1 VHTLDGQAGA
11 MTNRL
16 RRSILAILAL
26 ASAGC
31 SVQDLVLKR
40 VADAAAG
47 EAGVFASESDVA
59 LAGAAIPAA
68 LKANEALLVRQ
79 PAHRGLLLSAA
90 RGFTQYAYAFVQ
102 LPADELEAADLQGAY
117 RERQRA
123 LRLYRRARDYGLRG
137 LRLDGAVQAEALR
150 RSPAATLAAMQAAD
164 AELLYWTSAAWAA
177 AVSIAKDDPAALAA
191 LPIVEAM
198 AARAEALAPDLD
210 HGALQVFLVSFETSR
225 PGASAASLVKAR
237 ERFRKAVR
245 LSEGRQAAPFVAMA
259 EAVAERHGAPAE
271 FDDLLR
277 TALAVDPD
285 ATPGWRLSNHIAQ
298 RRARW
303 LSTQKDLFF
312 PE

>member
-1 VHTLDGQAGA
+1 
-11 MTNRL
+11 MTIRL
-16 RRSILAILAL
+16 RCSIVAVFAL
-26 ASAGC
+26 VSAGC

-47 EAGVFASESDVA
+47 EEGVFASESDVV

-68 LKANEALLVRQ
+68 LKANEALLARQ
-79 PAHRGLLLSAA
+79 PTHRGLLLSAA

-102 LPADELEAADLQGAY
+102 LPADELEAADLQGAF

-123 LRLYRRARDYGLRG
+123 LRLFLRARDYGLRG
-137 LRLDGAVQAEALR
+137 LRLDGPAQAEALR
-150 RSPAATLAAMQAAD
+150 RAPATALAATKAAD

-177 AVSIAKDDPAALAA
+177 AVSIAKDDPELLAA
-191 LPIVEAM
+191 LPIVDAM
-198 AARAEALAPDLD
+198 AARADALAPDLD
-210 HGALQVFLVSFETSR
+210 HGALQVFLISFETSR
-225 PGASAASLVKAR
+225 PGATAASLAQAR
-237 ERFRKAVR
+237 ERFRRAVR

-259 EAVAERHGAPAE
+259 EAVAERHGDPAE

-277 TALAVDPD
+277 AALAVDPD
-285 ATPGWRLSNHIAQ
+285 ATPDWRLSNHIAQ

-303 LSTQKDLFF
+303 LSTQKDLYF

>member
-1 VHTLDGQAGA
+1 
-11 MTNRL
+11 ML
-16 RRSILAILAL
+16 RSGSP
-26 ASAGC
+26 ASALIGLLLSMGIVGC
-31 SVQDLVLKR
+31 SVQDLVLRR

-47 EAGVFASESDVA
+47 EAGVFASESDVV

-68 LKANEALLVRQ
+68 LKANEALLARQ
-79 PAHRGLLLSAA
+79 PTHRGLLLSAA

-137 LRLDGAVQAEALR
+137 LRLDSAAQAEGLR
-150 RSPAATLAAMQAAD
+150 RAPAATLAVMRAAD

-177 AVSIAKDDPAALAA
+177 AISIAKDDPAALAA

-198 AARAEALAPDLD
+198 AARADALAPDLD

-225 PGASAASLVKAR
+225 PGASAASLVQAR

-245 LSEGRQAAPFVAMA
+245 LSEGRQASPFVALA

-277 TALAVDPD
+277 AALAVDPD
-285 ATPGWRLSNHIAQ
+285 ATPEWRLSNHIAQ

>member
-1 VHTLDGQAGA
+1 MRGHAFPWRFVAIGALLMCAG
-11 MTNRL
+11 
-16 RRSILAILAL
+16 
-26 ASAGC
+26 GC
-31 SVQDLVLKR
+31 SVQDLVLRR

-68 LKANEALLVRQ
+68 LKANEALLARQ
-79 PAHRGLLLSAA
+79 PMHRGLLFSAA
-90 RGFTQYAYAFVQ
+90 RGYTQYAYAFVQ
-102 LPADELEAADLQGAY
+102 LPADELEATDLQGAY

-123 LRLYRRARDYGLRG
+123 LRLFARARDYGLRG
-137 LRLDGAVQAEALR
+137 LRLDTPAQADALR
-150 RSPAATLAAMQAAD
+150 RTPAATLAGTRATD
-164 AELLYWTSAAWAA
+164 AELLYWTAAAWAA
-177 AVSIAKDDPAALAA
+177 AVSIAKDDPELLAA

-198 AARAEALAPDLD
+198 AARADALAPELD
-210 HGALQVFLVSFETSR
+210 HGALQVFLISFETSR
-225 PGASAASLVKAR
+225 PGATAASLVQAR

-259 EAVAERHGAPAE
+259 EAVAERHGEPAE

-277 TALAVDPD
+277 AALALDPD
-285 ATPGWRLSNHIAQ
+285 AASAWRLSNHIAQ

-303 LSTQKDLFF
+303 LSTQKEIFF

>member
-1 VHTLDGQAGA
+1 
-11 MTNRL
+11 MTFRL
-16 RRSILAILAL
+16 RCSIVAVLAL
-26 ASAGC
+26 VSTGC
-31 SVQDLVLKR
+31 SVQDLVVRR
-40 VADAAAG
+40 VADAAAE
-47 EAGVFASESDVA
+47 EASVFASESDVA

-79 PAHRGLLLSAA
+79 PTHRGLLLSAA

-123 LRLYRRARDYGLRG
+123 LRLYQRARDYGLRG
-137 LRLDGAVQAEALR
+137 LRLDGIAQTEALR
-150 RSPAATLAAMQAAD
+150 RAPATALAAMGPAD
-164 AELLYWTSAAWAA
+164 AELLYWTAAAWAA
-177 AVSIAKDDPAALAA
+177 AVSIAKYDPQWLAA
-191 LPIVEAM
+191 LPIVEAL
-198 AARAEALAPDLD
+198 AARADALAPDLD
-210 HGALQVFLVSFETSR
+210 RGALQVFLISFETSR
-225 PGASAASLVKAR
+225 PGATAGSLVQAR

-245 LSEGRQAAPFVAMA
+245 LSQGRQAAPFVALA
-259 EAVAERHGAPAE
+259 EAVAERHGEPAE

-277 TALAVDPD
+277 SARAVDPD
-285 ATPGWRLSNHIAQ
+285 ATPEWRLSNHIAQ